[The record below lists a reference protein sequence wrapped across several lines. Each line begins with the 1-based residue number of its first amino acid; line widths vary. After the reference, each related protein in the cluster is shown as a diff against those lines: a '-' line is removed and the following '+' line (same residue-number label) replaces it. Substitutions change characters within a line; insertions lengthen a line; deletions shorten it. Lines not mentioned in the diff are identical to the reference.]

1 MGEELEAVR
10 TRWDGFLARIRE
22 RVEEILGEA
31 GPGCMTVF
39 EQGGFDPFTMGNVFP
54 AIRTRLLDLSAKA
67 EDAWFQQVDPAF
79 ERTEAY
85 NRQVLDTEH
94 AKLERLREWITY
106 AFDDFEIRT
115 KADAS
120 RILWARL
127 SPKLPKDLRCTQC
140 GSPVEIPLTFT
151 AQNMRCRSCK
161 SVNTFEPGEARIL
174 DSFAIRCLA
183 HEEAW
188 ERRHGLPALPRPAPL
203 CATETYAAELQLWE
217 RRYSQR

>member
-1 MGEELEAVR
+1 MGADLEAVR

-22 RVEEILGEA
+22 RVEEILREA
-31 GPGCMTVF
+31 EPGCMKVF
-39 EQGGFDPFTMGNVFP
+39 EQGGFDPFTMCNIFP
-54 AIRTRLLDLSAKA
+54 AIRTRLLDLGTKA
-67 EDAWFQQVDPAF
+67 DETWFQQVDPSF
-79 ERTEAY
+79 ERTGAY
-85 NRQVLDTEH
+85 TREILEVEH
-94 AKLERLREWITY
+94 AKLGQLREWIDY

-127 SPKLPKDLRCTQC
+127 SPNLPKVLCCTQC
-140 GSPVEIPLTFT
+140 GSPFEIPLTFT
-151 AQNMRCRSCK
+151 AQNMTCRSCK
-161 SVNTFEPGEARIL
+161 GVNTFEPGEARIL

-217 RRYSQR
+217 RRYLRR